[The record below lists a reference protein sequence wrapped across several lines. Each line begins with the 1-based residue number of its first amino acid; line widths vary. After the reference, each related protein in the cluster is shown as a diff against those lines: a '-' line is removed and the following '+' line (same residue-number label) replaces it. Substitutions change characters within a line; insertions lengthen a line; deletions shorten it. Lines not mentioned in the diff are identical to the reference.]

1 MTCLDARQVFQAN
14 EERKKGGQTQVGSE
28 NITAQLLI
36 PDISVGEREGER
48 GRERE
53 REKEKERARELERDI
68 VRERERARKRER
80 ECVCERE
87 RARMSPLSHSSRT
100 SLSVPL
106 KRFFKKMV
114 LKWLKPRP

>member
-53 REKEKERARELERDI
+53 RKRERERERESERARERHSE
-68 VRERERARKRER
+68 RERESEKERER
-80 ECVCERE
+80 ECV
-87 RARMSPLSHSSRT
+87 
-100 SLSVPL
+100 
-106 KRFFKKMV
+106 
-114 LKWLKPRP
+114 